1 MSSSRVSSL
10 ALCSILLFSTL
21 ESGSI
26 SANAASKP
34 KMLCK
39 KIGQQATVKSL
50 KFTCIKRK
58 GKLTWNQGVASNQVA
73 ASSAAPTTSNPPNSG
88 PSGDPLVIST
98 EKALNAEIPK
108 IDLSPIKDSEIGIV
122 ISEPG
127 VDSRNIEITIGILRQ
142 LFAAQPIMNLPKSP
156 VVILATTEEFIKSEF
171 PKYCNENI
179 SWFPNEGTKMKDW
192 NDWAFVSCITTSPVQ
207 VIPMPKGEI
216 ADIHIGDA
224 IGSDMGYIPIGLS
237 DNTPKIPTWFVRG
250 LKGVAGEYMLSM
262 GKNHWVA
269 KNTDAGRCINVAL
282 KDVSFSYQEIDKN
295 HCDYSLGVAVSRYM
309 VAIKGFRSTLE
320 FINRVQKTGIWSE
333 KICEDFLGIPFEKFE
348 RDAKDYI
355 RKSKM

>member
-1 MSSSRVSSL
+1 MRPSKCSTL
-10 ALCSILLFSTL
+10 MLCGFLLFSTFQ
-21 ESGSI
+21 SGI
-26 SANAASKP
+26 YTVNAASKP
-34 KMLCK
+34 KLSCK
-39 KIGQQATVKSL
+39 KTGQKAVVKSL
-50 KFTCIKRK
+50 KFTCVKKK
-58 GKLTWNQGVASNQVA
+58 GKLIWNEGVAITQKA
-73 ASSAAPTTSNPPNSG
+73 TASGTPSSSSSPQTINSD
-88 PSGDPLVIST
+88 DPFVLSV
-98 EKALNAEIPK
+98 EKALNAEIPE
-108 IDLSPIKDSEIGIV
+108 IDLSPIKESEIGV
-122 ISEPG
+122 VVSEQG
-127 VDSRNIEITIGILRQ
+127 VDSRNIEFTQKILKQ
-142 LFAAQPIMNLPKSP
+142 LFAAQPVMKLPSRP
-156 VVILATTEEFIKSEF
+156 IVILAITEEFIKSEF

-192 NDWAFVSCITTSPVQ
+192 NNWAFVSCLTKTPVQ
-207 VIPMPKGEI
+207 VIPMPRGEI

-224 IGSDMGYIPIGLS
+224 IGSDMGYIPIGLN

-262 GKNHWVA
+262 GENNWVA
-269 KNTDAGRCINVAL
+269 KNSNGTRCLHVPL
-282 KDVSFSYQEIDKN
+282 KDLSFSYQEIDKN

-309 VAIKGFRSTLE
+309 VAIKGFSRTLE